1 MTTKSLKNVR
11 VAAVAA
17 DGFEQVELTVPLKAL
32 KKAGARVH
40 VVSLHPSAIRG
51 MNHMAQGKKVD
62 VDRTILEVDPDEYDA
77 LLLPG
82 GLISPDA
89 LRQSA
94 EVLDFV
100 RAFDR
105 AGKPIAVICHGPWL
119 LISAGLVQGRH
130 LTSWPGIQDDVRN
143 AGATWT
149 DSKLVE
155 DRNWISSR
163 SPEDLPV
170 FVDAMLERFASA
182 APATATAKESSGF
195 GRRAAWGSVGAV
207 VAAAAGVAA
216 WKKWSRDEPAPPHN
230 EYHA

>member
-1 MTTKSLKNVR
+1 MTKSLKNVR
-11 VAAVAA
+11 VAAIAA
-17 DGFEQVELTVPLKAL
+17 DGFEQVELTVPMKAL

-51 MNHMAQGKKVD
+51 MNHMLPGKKVD

-89 LRQSA
+89 LRQSD
-94 EVLDFV
+94 EVLEFV

-105 AGKPIAVICHGPWL
+105 AKKPIAVICHGPWL
-119 LISAGLVQGRH
+119 LISAGLASGRQ
-130 LTSWPGIQDDVRN
+130 LTSWPGIRDDVRN

-155 DRNWISSR
+155 DGNWISSR
-163 SPEDLPV
+163 GPHDLPV
-170 FVDAMLERFASA
+170 FVDAMLERFASV
-182 APATATAKESSGF
+182 APAPAAKEPASL
-195 GRRAAWGSVGAV
+195 GRKAAWGSVGAV

-216 WKKWSRDEPAPPHN
+216 WKKWGRE
-230 EYHA
+230 

>member
-1 MTTKSLKNVR
+1 MTAKSIRNVR
-11 VAAVAA
+11 VAVIAA
-17 DGFEQVELTVPLKAL
+17 DGFEQSELTVPVKAL

-51 MNHMAQGKKVD
+51 MNHMLPGKKVD
-62 VDRTILEVDPDEYDA
+62 VDRTILEVEPQDYDA

-89 LRQSA
+89 LRQD
-94 EVLDFV
+94 EHVLDFV

-105 AGKPIAVICHGPWL
+105 ARKPIAVICHGPWL
-119 LISAGLVQGRH
+119 LISAGLASGRH

-149 DSKLVE
+149 DSEVVE
-155 DRNWISSR
+155 DGNWISSR
-163 SPEDLPV
+163 SPLDLPV

-182 APATATAKESSGF
+182 APATAAKAPASV
-195 GRRAAWGSVGAV
+195 GRKAAWGSVGAV

-216 WKKWSRDEPAPPHN
+216 WKKWGRE
-230 EYHA
+230 